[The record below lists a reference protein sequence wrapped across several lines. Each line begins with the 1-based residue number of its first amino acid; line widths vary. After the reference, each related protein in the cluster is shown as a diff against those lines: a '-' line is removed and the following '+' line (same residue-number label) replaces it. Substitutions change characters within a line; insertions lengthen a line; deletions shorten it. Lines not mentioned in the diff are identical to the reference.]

1 MLDRLHEYVR
11 CFADPQRWAIA
22 SVVSVT
28 GSSPVPVGTSMAVS
42 DDLEI
47 IGALS
52 AGCAETAAALSAQ
65 QAIERDE
72 AVVEV
77 FSRDGER
84 AGSVNL
90 TCGGAMEVLILPLS
104 RMQDLERAR
113 QLTHQDRR
121 HRASLSIDVAE
132 LAATVRFA
140 RSAAPTLILTGVHDF
155 SQQLAEAAV
164 RAGWWTHVVDIRR
177 EFAIPERCPHGA
189 QLHVGHPPFV
199 VRDLISAADSPFTAV
214 CVMTHHPDLDVPV
227 LSEALRS
234 PGVSFVGAM
243 GSRFAA
249 ARRDMELAE
258 LGHPAASR
266 GRVRSPLGLDI
277 GSQSPAESAISMFAE
292 ILGAKND
299 ASDHLGE
306 ALSAG
311 SGPVDRRRPRHR
323 SILQPMAA
331 H

>member
-84 AGSVNL
+84 VSSVNL

-164 RAGWWTHVVDIRR
+164 RAAGGPTLWTSGANSPSRTVPARR
-177 EFAIPERCPHGA
+177 TAARGAPSLRRQRPHLSGR
-189 QLHVGHPPFV
+189 L
-199 VRDLISAADSPFTAV
+199 PFTAV

-299 ASDHLGE
+299 ASDHLG
-306 ALSAG
+306 
-311 SGPVDRRRPRHR
+311 RPCR
-323 SILQPMAA
+323 
-331 H
+331 